1 MDYFDSDPIL
11 CLHPLFLPLPQNLQ
25 LVPLLH
31 QKIRALNVLSLFW
44 QSELLSSDLKSP
56 NVLFTLEKHIQKLND
71 LSFSCL
77 TVLRVRPYY
86 APTRPN
92 LLTIES
98 LFEEI
103 YNKCHVF
110 CTEIALPAK
119 LKLRSNVY

>member
-11 CLHPLFLPLPQNLQ
+11 CLDPLFFPLQQGQQ
-25 LVPLLH
+25 LITLLH
-31 QKIRALNVLSLFW
+31 QKIKALDVLSLFW
-44 QSELLSSDLKSP
+44 QSEILSSDLKSP

-71 LSFSCL
+71 LSLSCL

-86 APTRPN
+86 CPTRPN
-92 LLTIES
+92 SLTIEG

>member
-1 MDYFDSDPIL
+1 MDYFDFDPIL
-11 CLHPLFLPLPQNLQ
+11 CLDPFFLPLPQNLQ
-25 LVPLLH
+25 IVNLAH
-31 QKIRALNVLSLFW
+31 QKIRALHVLSLFW

-77 TVLRVRPYY
+77 MVLRVHPYY

-110 CTEIALPAK
+110 CTKIALPVK
-119 LKLRSNVY
+119 LKLGNGLF